1 MILWRSLGTG
11 SPNHT
16 EQPTNSIMKEK
27 QEKLYNLQELRT
39 IAAGDNSF
47 LNEMIDLFIS
57 QNESAL
63 LEIKN
68 QVAAGSSGAIKTIL
82 HKMKPSVMVMG
93 VGAATEIIRQIEQ
106 LDVSEIGKPAFAD
119 LFRQLEDTLRQVNDQ
134 LRAL

>member
-1 MILWRSLGTG
+1 
-11 SPNHT
+11 
-16 EQPTNSIMKEK
+16 MKDK

-39 IAAGDNSF
+39 IAAGDHSF
-47 LNEMIDLFIS
+47 LTEMIDLFIS

-106 LDVSEIGKPAFAD
+106 LDVSEIGKPAFAN

-134 LRAL
+134 LRTL